1 MSRVVAFR
9 RFIELRFEDDAGAP
23 VTAFETAPT
32 PAARAAM
39 ARNLLIFRPRPS
51 GFALFYR
58 INLGAGPTLPG
69 AIAARIRLSFTLR
82 LRDPGFFD
90 RHHPDLT
97 EATGAGLHLDNLAPD
112 GAILPDGA
120 VLSATATVGA
130 ADAAAL
136 APLRAPVTLRLA
148 GAPPTEVEARREVG
162 GALAATA
169 EIHAEPGAEAASAV
183 LDLTAAGP
191 GVYRLATVP
200 PSALQ
205 RRLHVDDAALAGGG
219 VGVVEL
225 RWETPQTAVP
235 APAGIVHRV
244 VFARR

>member
-1 MSRVVAFR
+1 MSRVIAFR

-23 VTAFETAPT
+23 VTAFEAAPT

-58 INLGAGPTLPG
+58 TNLGAGPTLPG
-69 AIAARIRLSFTLR
+69 AITSRMRLPFTLR

-90 RHHPDLT
+90 RHHPALT
-97 EATGAGLHLDNLAPD
+97 EATGAGLHLDNLGPG
-112 GAILPDGA
+112 GAILPDRA
-120 VLSATATVGA
+120 VLSAAATVGT

-148 GAPPTEVEARREVG
+148 GAAPTEIEARREIG
-162 GALAATA
+162 GTVAASA
-169 EIHAEPGAEAASAV
+169 EIHAEPGAEATSAV
-183 LDLTAAGP
+183 LDLTVAGA
-191 GVYRLATVP
+191 GVYRLGTVP

-205 RRLHVDDAALAGGG
+205 RRLYADDAASAAGAAGA
-219 VGVVEL
+219 VEL
-225 RWETPQTAVP
+225 WWETPQTTAP
-235 APAGIVHRV
+235 APAGIVHRA